1 MDYHAEV
8 VTFFRRAWKAL
19 WKWHLHWGSHA
30 SRNHATLLQCCSTG
44 FKKIILFPNKLR
56 LFWAASWTLAIAFW
70 FSHFLYNR
78 ECWKYFPCK
87 WTSLRNHKCWDF
99 RLSLQESESAAKA
112 SSNVEQTYTKSSW
125 FQWKYSICS
134 GDCVQRSPWNSTL
147 YSCMYAA
154 LAY

>member
-19 WKWHLHWGSHA
+19 WKWHLHWGFHA

-99 RLSLQESESAAKA
+99 RLSHKSLKVLQKQAVMLNRHIQSPADFSESIQYAVVTVCTGHHEIVHFIA
-112 SSNVEQTYTKSSW
+112 V
-125 FQWKYSICS
+125 
-134 GDCVQRSPWNSTL
+134 
-147 YSCMYAA
+147 CMQH
-154 LAY
+154 